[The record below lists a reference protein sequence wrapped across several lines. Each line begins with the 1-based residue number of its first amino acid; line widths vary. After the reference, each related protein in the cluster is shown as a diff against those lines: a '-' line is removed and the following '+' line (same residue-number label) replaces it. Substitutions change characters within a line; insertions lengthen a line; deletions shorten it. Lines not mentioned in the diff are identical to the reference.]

1 MTSRVEREKRKTRML
16 DYVIDLYIK
25 TGRPVSSGKLKKA
38 YGIENSPASIRMT
51 LHELE
56 EEGYLCKPHVS
67 AGRVPTDRG
76 YRLYVDSME
85 ISDTVGRD
93 IIERI
98 NNRIGK
104 DISDLRDIMLST
116 SRLLG
121 ELTDYMGLMMGIFR
135 SYGFVTGLEIIQKQ
149 GRKGL
154 IVLRLSSGIEKTIY
168 IEFPKRY
175 RRHILERANLIINER
190 IMECPL
196 DEAVRRLEKFA
207 RQSCGIER
215 EITDCLITKAANL
228 FNWPFEM
235 KYYISSDNIHQIVP
249 EFNNPVIL
257 RKLISVMGQ
266 RELML
271 KLLRERV
278 EKDLAV
284 TIGNENEIAGLNDFS
299 IITHRVGRDRCQ
311 GLLGVLGPKRM
322 SYKLVLPLLH
332 RMVQR
337 LESC

>member
-1 MTSRVEREKRKTRML
+1 MSSKREREKRKKSIL
-16 DYVIDLYIK
+16 NYVIDLYIT
-25 TGRPVSSGKLKKA
+25 TGAPVSSGKLKQVCLLD
-38 YGIENSPASIRMT
+38 SSTASIRMI
-51 LHELE
+51 LHQLE

-85 ISDTVGRD
+85 INDSVDR
-93 IIERI
+93 EALSRI

-135 SYGFVTGLEIIQKQ
+135 SYGFVTGLEIRQDQ
-149 GRKGL
+149 GKKGL
-154 IVLRLSSGIEKTIY
+154 VVLKLSSGISKSIY
-168 IEFPKRY
+168 MKFPKKY
-175 RRHILERANLIINER
+175 RNHILERANRIINER
-190 IMECPL
+190 IVECPL
-196 DEAVRRLEKFA
+196 DEVVRRLENFV
-207 RQSCGIER
+207 RESSGIER
-215 EITDCLITKAANL
+215 EITDCLIAGAVNL

-235 KYYISSDNIHQIVP
+235 KYYISSDTFDRSVP
-249 EFNNPVIL
+249 EFNDPAIL

-271 KLLRERV
+271 ELLRERI
-278 EKDLAV
+278 EKGLSV
-284 TIGNENEIAGLNDFS
+284 TIGKENRISDLSEFS
-299 IITHRVGRDRCQ
+299 IVTHPLGGNEYR

-322 SYKLVLPLLH
+322 SYKVVLPLLN
-332 RMVQR
+332 RMVQK
-337 LESC
+337 LENN